1 MDTNLKSTEPKGTD
15 VFKGAISWICSLL
28 LLCGLTTG
36 LLVLLFIALDPQ
48 LAGGLG
54 EAFINLTYGEYPRW
68 LPVAAVSVI
77 LFVAALLA
85 LLFAFRKDRHD
96 FENMLAAWLAK
107 IWVEVKLLVIVAVV
121 LVAILLDFGT
131 TLGGMITPVVAV
143 VFLYFLCLDIGKNRQ
158 FFRHNIVHSLLK
170 ALNSY
175 RDLTGFEQ
183 RSLRRLLST
192 LAVIVGV
199 LGVSAATFLSLL
211 RVAQSPIRDFFL
223 LGVVGFAAAGVIGSI
238 FWYTLALKRDLRD
251 WSVLLAQIAEMYGGN
266 LNAVNHIPPT
276 SNLYDCAMQLNMIRT
291 GIQKAVEEGIK
302 ADRTKVELITN
313 VSHDIKD
320 AADLHHQL
328 CGAAKKRAGPAAPRD
343 GLHQDH
349 LPKGRPAEPHC
360 AGRVRGVQGGHGE
373 HLPGFG
379 GPGHR
384 QAAAADLRRDGG
396 GFAAVHLGLAGGD
409 PRHAHAGPRRR
420 PAAVPGVPEPDSQLR
435 PVRPGGLP
443 GVREP
448 DRPAQPRRGRP
459 GHGDDSEHL
468 TQRNHHGCRPP
479 DGPFRPGGPEPHHRG
494 QRPGAVHCQEL
505 YRGLRRPV

>member
-1 MDTNLKSTEPKGTD
+1 M
-15 VFKGAISWICSLL
+15 FKGAISWICSLL

-68 LPVAAVSVI
+68 LPVAAISVI

-211 RVAQSPIRDFFL
+211 RVGPIPHP
-223 LGVVGFAAAGVIGSI
+223 GTSSCWAWWAFAAAGVIGSI

-313 VSHDIKD
+313 VSHDIKTPLTSIISYVELLKREP
-320 AADLHHQL
+320 DLPPHVM
-328 CGAAKKRAGPAAPRD
+328 

-349 LPKGRPAEPHC
+349 LPIRPT
-360 AGRVRGVQGGHGE
+360 G
-373 HLPGFG
+373 
-379 GPGHR
+379 
-384 QAAAADLRRDGG
+384 
-396 GFAAVHLGLAGGD
+396 
-409 PRHAHAGPRRR
+409 
-420 PAAVPGVPEPDSQLR
+420 
-435 PVRPGGLP
+435 
-443 GVREP
+443 
-448 DRPAQPRRGRP
+448 
-459 GHGDDSEHL
+459 
-468 TQRNHHGCRPP
+468 
-479 DGPFRPGGPEPHHRG
+479 
-494 QRPGAVHCQEL
+494 
-505 YRGLRRPV
+505 

>member
-1 MDTNLKSTEPKGTD
+1 M
-15 VFKGAISWICSLL
+15 FKGAISWICFLL

-68 LPVAAVSVI
+68 LPVAAISVI

-85 LLFAFRKDRHD
+85 LMFAFRKDRHD

-158 FFRHNIVHSLLK
+158 LFRRNIVHSQLK

-183 RSLRRLLST
+183 RSLRRQLST
-192 LAVIVGV
+192 MAVIVGV
-199 LGVSAATFLSLL
+199 LGVSAATIHYLL

-266 LNAVNHIPPT
+266 
-276 SNLYDCAMQLNMIRT
+276 
-291 GIQKAVEEGIK
+291 
-302 ADRTKVELITN
+302 
-313 VSHDIKD
+313 
-320 AADLHHQL
+320 
-328 CGAAKKRAGPAAPRD
+328 
-343 GLHQDH
+343 
-349 LPKGRPAEPHC
+349 
-360 AGRVRGVQGGHGE
+360 
-373 HLPGFG
+373 
-379 GPGHR
+379 
-384 QAAAADLRRDGG
+384 
-396 GFAAVHLGLAGGD
+396 
-409 PRHAHAGPRRR
+409 
-420 PAAVPGVPEPDSQLR
+420 
-435 PVRPGGLP
+435 
-443 GVREP
+443 
-448 DRPAQPRRGRP
+448 
-459 GHGDDSEHL
+459 
-468 TQRNHHGCRPP
+468 
-479 DGPFRPGGPEPHHRG
+479 
-494 QRPGAVHCQEL
+494 
-505 YRGLRRPV
+505 

>member
-1 MDTNLKSTEPKGTD
+1 MDTNLKSTESKGTD

-68 LPVAAVSVI
+68 LPVAAISVI

-211 RVAQSPIRDFFL
+211 RVAQSPHPGL
-223 LGVVGFAAAGVIGSI
+223 L
-238 FWYTLALKRDLRD
+238 
-251 WSVLLAQIAEMYGGN
+251 
-266 LNAVNHIPPT
+266 P
-276 SNLYDCAMQLNMIRT
+276 
-291 GIQKAVEEGIK
+291 
-302 ADRTKVELITN
+302 
-313 VSHDIKD
+313 
-320 AADLHHQL
+320 
-328 CGAAKKRAGPAAPRD
+328 
-343 GLHQDH
+343 
-349 LPKGRPAEPHC
+349 
-360 AGRVRGVQGGHGE
+360 AGRGG
-373 HLPGFG
+373 LC
-379 GPGHR
+379 R
-384 QAAAADLRRDGG
+384 GG
-396 GFAAVHLGLAGGD
+396 GDWQHLLVHLGPEAGFAGLERAAGPNRRD
-409 PRHAHAGPRRR
+409 VRRQLKRREPHPPHLQPVRLRHAAEH
-420 PAAVPGVPEPDSQLR
+420 DSHR
-435 PVRPGGLP
+435 HPKGG
-443 GVREP
+443 G
-448 DRPAQPRRGRP
+448 G
-459 GHGDDSEHL
+459 GH
-468 TQRNHHGCRPP
+468 
-479 DGPFRPGGPEPHHRG
+479 
-494 QRPGAVHCQEL
+494 
-505 YRGLRRPV
+505 